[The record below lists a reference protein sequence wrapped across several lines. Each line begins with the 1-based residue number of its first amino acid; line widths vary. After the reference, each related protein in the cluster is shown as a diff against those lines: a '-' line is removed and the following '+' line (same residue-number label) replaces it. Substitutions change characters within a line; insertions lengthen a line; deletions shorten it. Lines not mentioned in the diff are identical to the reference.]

1 MTKIVIVA
9 GGLAKRMKPITE
21 EIPKCL
27 IDINGKPLIQ
37 HQIEFF
43 RENGYTEIIF
53 CVAHLA
59 NKVKDYFRD
68 GAKFGVNITYLE
80 ETNKLMGTAG
90 SVKPLEKFIEKDED
104 FIVYYG
110 DNLTNMD
117 FDKFRLFHKKNK
129 AIATICLRPCL
140 GGYNRSSIIMLNK
153 TSKVKVFLE
162 KPSEEESLRYKDEES
177 YINSGIYL
185 LNKKIFDFIPKDQE
199 YDFAKQVFPSIVEK
213 DLAIFGYVTTEFFR
227 EIGRIEKYELFLK
240 EIAGKTKIL

>member
-117 FDKFRLFHKKNK
+117 
-129 AIATICLRPCL
+129 
-140 GGYNRSSIIMLNK
+140 
-153 TSKVKVFLE
+153 
-162 KPSEEESLRYKDEES
+162 
-177 YINSGIYL
+177 
-185 LNKKIFDFIPKDQE
+185 
-199 YDFAKQVFPSIVEK
+199 
-213 DLAIFGYVTTEFFR
+213 
-227 EIGRIEKYELFLK
+227 
-240 EIAGKTKIL
+240 